1 MESAILRRILC
12 FNVNLVDLC
21 GPLRDLLSLP
31 SLVILILLPELL
43 HGKPLGFYGPDLTI
57 SQDNSKRVLNSEP
70 K

>member
-31 SLVILILLPELL
+31 SLVILILFPEL
-43 HGKPLGFYGPDLTI
+43 HGKPLGLCSPDLTI

-70 K
+70 E